1 MPQKRASAPPPVMTW
16 SKASPIL
23 FVAVI
28 FDAVRVVFEWFWF
41 FGPALAVVAC
51 TAGVNNAIGT
61 TLAGAVGKA
70 VATVCGVAAGAAG
83 FIGAPAIEAFG
94 VVMAMAV
101 GFLGW
106 LTVGFLIL
114 STNSRILKA
123 NAGHALW
130 LVGSLLISEIPIVGT
145 FPALTTATWKIYA
158 AQIRDD
164 REALKKFEAAQTA
177 EQVQERRQQEAGR
190 MEQLQIEQ
198 AEQEEAEN
206 QAAEKAASANE
217 EIPDDVRMAA

>member
-16 SKASPIL
+16 SKASPVL
-23 FVAVI
+23 FIAII
-28 FDAVRVVFEWFWF
+28 FDALRIIFEWFWF

-51 TAGVNNAIGT
+51 TAGVNSAIGA

-70 VATVCGVAAGAAG
+70 VAAVCGVAAGAAG
-83 FIGAPAIEAFG
+83 FFGAPAIEAFG

-106 LTVGFLIL
+106 LTVGFIIL

-164 REALKKFEAAQTA
+164 GEALKKFEAAQAT
-177 EQVQERRQQEAGR
+177 EQVQERRRQEAGR
-190 MEQLQIEQ
+190 IEQLQIEQ

-206 QAAEKAASANE
+206 QTASNDE